1 MKKYLLLTLAALA
14 CGAPCRPAG
23 AAAAPY
29 FPYDT
34 INDYYKTPPAPE
46 AGQAPAPAPAPA
58 PPAQRPALRPERP
71 GQPPALGR
79 APEFLFPPQLGF
91 GVAVGV
97 PYDMVYLS
105 KTFYLWYAGVWQR
118 SASYRGPWT
127 QLSAGQLPPELQKFR
142 LAKIRALRNKEF
154 RVYWKDRER
163 YQGKR
168 FVPNGGNDLPAAS
181 KGTLPAG
188 GQ

>member
-1 MKKYLLLTLAALA
+1 MKKYLLLSLAALV
-14 CGAPCRPAG
+14 CGAHCHPAG
-23 AAAAPY
+23 VAAAPY

-34 INDYYKTPPAPE
+34 INDYYKTQPPPE
-46 AGQAPAPAPAPA
+46 AGRAPAPASPV
-58 PPAQRPALRPERP
+58 QRPAQRPERP
-71 GQPPALGR
+71 GQPPAPER

-105 KTFYLWYAGVWQR
+105 KTFYQWYAGVWQR

-127 QLSAGQLPPELQKFR
+127 QLSVGQLPPELQKFH

-154 RVYWKDRER
+154 RVYWKDPER

-168 FVPNGGNDLPAAS
+168 FVPNGESDLPAAS
-181 KGTLPAG
+181 RSPLPAD